1 MATSK
6 NKSRQRF
13 KPSHLYSIISTAL
26 VLFVSGILFLL
37 LLNGSKMSDYLK
49 ENIAFTLI
57 LKDNVTD
64 EGGKKLLAEILIQPF
79 VKSADYISKAQAQE
93 IYIEEFGDDYRDML
107 EGNPLFSSIDIKM
120 NANYTQPDSVKS
132 IQNKLQTNPAVQEF
146 YYESKLVDLSNNNFK
161 TLSIIIIVLSLLLGF
176 VAYTLIDSTIRLA
189 MYSQR
194 FLLRSMQLVG
204 ATNSFIRKP
213 FLLKGLLNGMT
224 SGVIAVVLLTI
235 LLNVLLNIL
244 PDLKVLQDLNLTI
257 LLYLVII
264 FIGILFTITSSYI
277 VVNKYLRMHLDELY

>member
-1 MATSK
+1 
-6 NKSRQRF
+6 
-13 KPSHLYSIISTAL
+13 
-26 VLFVSGILFLL
+26 
-37 LLNGSKMSDYLK
+37 MSDYLK
-49 ENIAFTLI
+49 ENISFTLI

-64 EGGKKLLAEILIQPF
+64 DAAKKLLTELSTHSF
-79 VKSADYISKAQAQE
+79 VKSADYISKAQAQD

-120 NANYTQPDSVKS
+120 NANYTQPDSVMS

-146 YYESKLVDLSNNNFK
+146 YYESKLVELSNKNFK
-161 TLSIIIIVLSLLLGF
+161 TLSIIIIILSLLLGF
-176 VAYTLIDSTIRLA
+176 VAFTLIDSTIRLA

-213 FLLKGLLNGMT
+213 FLLKGLLNGFL
-224 SGVIAVVLLTI
+224 SGIIAVALLIT
-235 LLNVLLNIL
+235 LLNVMLNIL
-244 PDLKVLQDLNLTI
+244 PDLKALQDFNLTI
-257 LLYLVII
+257 LLFAGIISLGII
-264 FIGILFTITSSYI
+264 FTIASSFM

>member
-6 NKSRQRF
+6 NKSRRRF
-13 KPSHLYSIISTAL
+13 KPSHIYSIISTAL
-26 VLFVSGILFLL
+26 VLFVAGILFLIL
-37 LLNGSKMSDYLK
+37 LHGSKMSDYLK
-49 ENIAFTLI
+49 ENISFTLI
-57 LKDNVTD
+57 LKDNATD
-64 EGGKKLLAEILIQPF
+64 DAAKKLMTELNTQPF
-79 VKSADYISKAQAQE
+79 VKSADYISKAQAQD

-120 NANYTQPDSVKS
+120 NANYTHPDSVMA

-146 YYESKLVDLSNNNFK
+146 YYESKLVELSNKNFK
-161 TLSIIIIVLSLLLGF
+161 TLSIIIIILSLLLGF

-213 FLLKGLLNGMT
+213 FLLKGLLNGFI
-224 SGVIAVVLLTI
+224 SGIIAVALLIT
-235 LLNVLLNIL
+235 LLNVMLNIL
-244 PDLKVLQDLNLTI
+244 PDLKALQDFNLTI
-257 LLYLVII
+257 LLFAGII
-264 FIGILFTITSSYI
+264 FLGIFFTIASSFL